1 MQIFT
6 NGKLCF
12 YIFMEF
18 CDLPKN
24 VIIVPLENSMLW
36 LWLAVIYRYG
46 HWNYYVLD
54 WFSQIMGPLCFWV
67 WYLSLRLECMLKEN
81 CFVVLFNKFTKDD
94 FLSVLCTLSSWMS
107 VDGMWIDVICYERHN
122 LSLRP
127 FKFCFQQLQWC
138 LQLQSCFIECNKKE
152 QSKMFCI
159 QLWRLFWKFEFTSC
173 NSYIKFWW
181 CLTQNKTK
189 KKKQTLGSVQYRLEI
204 IFILYTM

>member
-6 NGKLCF
+6 KGKLCF

-67 WYLSLRLECMLKEN
+67 WYLSLRLECMLKDN

-94 FLSVLCTLSSWMS
+94 FLSVLCTLSTWMFKNKSPQLMECELMLFVTKDITYLWGLLNS
-107 VDGMWIDVICYERHN
+107 VSNSFSDVYSYKVVSSSATRKNKAKCFASSYGGCFEN
-122 LSLRP
+122 LNLLHVIVTLN
-127 FKFCFQQLQWC
+127 FGDVLH
-138 LQLQSCFIECNKKE
+138 
-152 QSKMFCI
+152 
-159 QLWRLFWKFEFTSC
+159 
-173 NSYIKFWW
+173 
-181 CLTQNKTK
+181 KTK
-189 KKKQTLGSVQYRLEI
+189 QKKRNKLWAVCSTD
-204 IFILYTM
+204 